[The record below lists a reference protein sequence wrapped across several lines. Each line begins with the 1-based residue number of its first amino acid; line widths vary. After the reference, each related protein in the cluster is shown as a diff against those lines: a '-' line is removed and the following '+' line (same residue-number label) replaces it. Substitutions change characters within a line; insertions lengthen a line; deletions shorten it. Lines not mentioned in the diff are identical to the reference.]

1 MRYRVVENYYRQE
14 HFDFY
19 RGYLSPFYSA
29 TFHLPAGPLKAFA
42 KEQGYPLYLSLCY
55 FFTKAM
61 QGIEDFRYRLL
72 DDQIVLYDEV
82 HPGLTLP
89 APGGLFRF
97 GYFDYRPSPA
107 DFFREAKKV
116 LDLPPGEELLAESR
130 HHNYIFFTVL
140 PKVPF
145 TGFTHAVNEA
155 GETEPKVAFGRI
167 EEIGGQLKVPV
178 GIQVNHVFV
187 DGNALGEL
195 VERAEAVFEDPA

>member
-1 MRYRVVENYYRQE
+1 MQYRVVENYYRQE

-19 RGYLSPFYSA
+19 RGRLSPFYGA
-29 TFHLPAGPLKAFA
+29 TIHLPVSRLKAYA
-42 KEQGYPLYLSLCY
+42 KENGYPVYLSLCY

-72 DDQIVLYDEV
+72 DDRIVLYDEV

-97 GYFDYRPSPA
+97 AYFDYRPEPA
-107 DFFREAKKV
+107 DFFRGAQAV
-116 LDLPPGEELLAESR
+116 LAREPGEELLVESR
-130 HHNYIFFTVL
+130 HRNYIFFTVL

-145 TGFTHAVNEA
+145 TSFTHAYEA

-167 EEIGGQLKVPV
+167 EEVRGRLRVPV

-195 VERAEAVFEDPA
+195 VERAEAVFEHPG